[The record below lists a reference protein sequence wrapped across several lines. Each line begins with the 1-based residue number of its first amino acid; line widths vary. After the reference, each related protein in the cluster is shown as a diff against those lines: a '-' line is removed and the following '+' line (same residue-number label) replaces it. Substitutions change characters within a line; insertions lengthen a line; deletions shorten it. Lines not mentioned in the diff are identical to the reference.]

1 LAKETKLTRR
11 LISGQIFLERI
22 FSLKK
27 TWSYLMEQDASD
39 IEIDFRGCHRRGIA
53 IFDSTGVNLLEKLLF
68 FKNKSICW
76 KFDKRLKQQTI
87 FKIVSFLYQTM
98 LEACQKQSL

>member
-1 LAKETKLTRR
+1 
-11 LISGQIFLERI
+11 
-22 FSLKK
+22 
-27 TWSYLMEQDASD
+27 MEQDASD